1 MKKLSTYINEKLN
14 LNKDIFNDISDV
26 DKLKSLLLNTE
37 VTVKQYNK
45 FDRLIDEWTGNIS
58 LITNYNNT
66 YKVELSN
73 KYNVEVIPL
82 KNLFDERYYLSQLSK
97 VYITIDFNVKDGII
111 EKAKKL
117 LKNII

>member
-14 LNKDIFNDISDV
+14 LNKDIFNDISDF
-26 DKLKSLLLNTE
+26 DKLKSLLINTE
-37 VTVKQYNK
+37 VTVKLHNK
-45 FDRLIDEWTGNIS
+45 FGRVIDEWTGNIS
-58 LITNYNNT
+58 LIAKYNNT

-73 KYNVEVIPL
+73 KYNAETIPL
-82 KNLFDERYYLSQLSK
+82 KNLFDERYYLSK
-97 VYITIDFNVKDGII
+97 VSNVYLTINFNVKDGII